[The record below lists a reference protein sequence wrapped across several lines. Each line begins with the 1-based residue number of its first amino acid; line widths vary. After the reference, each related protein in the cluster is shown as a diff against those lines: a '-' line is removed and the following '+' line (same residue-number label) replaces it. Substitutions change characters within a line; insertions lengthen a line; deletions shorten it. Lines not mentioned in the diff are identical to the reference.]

1 MGVAAKAPGVGSEPH
16 IGLLGH
22 PDGYGGGWS
31 GGVETKPGRGGE
43 EVKKLLLGGDLFSL
57 INLDKFLF
65 WATMKSSETAVL
77 DERQKALS
85 LCVAFATR
93 LASFSVR
100 GLGHSYLLLQKY
112 LTEISYN
119 SLELV
124 SPKGG

>member
-43 EVKKLLLGGDLFSL
+43 EAKKLLLGGDLFSL
-57 INLDKFLF
+57 INLAKFLF

-77 DERQKALS
+77 DEKQKALS
-85 LCVAFATR
+85 LC
-93 LASFSVR
+93 
-100 GLGHSYLLLQKY
+100 GLRHEAGLILSERTGPFLSPA
-112 LTEISYN
+112 TEISYRN
-119 SLELV
+119 IL
-124 SPKGG
+124 